1 MLKIGFNAFAL
12 LSPLTGIG
20 QYAKH
25 LLECM
30 ATVPELDVH
39 KFYAKGWSHEIRQNP
54 MPLMASRWKSL
65 ASKLIPNSY
74 DWSRR
79 LQQHYF
85 TAGVKAFKPQVYHE
99 PNFLAFEFDGPTVIT
114 VHDLSWIRY
123 PEMHLERRVRA
134 MNKYFEPGLRR
145 ASQILT
151 DSHFVKQEIIELF
164 GIRPEI
170 IHPVHLG
177 AEPLFTPLEAAQ
189 TSATLTS
196 LDLQHG
202 QYLLAVG
209 TLEPRKNLALALRAF
224 MALPPATRKRYPLVL
239 VGMKG
244 WHTSEL
250 EQQLTPLILAGEVR
264 QLGYLTRDDLA
275 KVIAGATA
283 LVYPSVYEGFGLP
296 PLEAM
301 ACGVPV
307 IASNVSSIPE
317 VVGDTGILINPQDEN
332 QLTQAML
339 TVTQAPEIRN
349 ALAAQ
354 ALVRSRTFSWN
365 RCAHETVDVYRR
377 AIA

>member
-30 ATVPELDVH
+30 DTMPELDVH

-79 LQQHYF
+79 LQQYYF

-123 PEMHLERRVRA
+123 PEMHLERRVRV

-145 ASQILT
+145 ASLILT
-151 DSHFVKQEIIELF
+151 DSHFVKQEIIDLF

-170 IHPVHLG
+170 IRPVHLG
-177 AEPLFTPLEAAQ
+177 VEPLFTPLHAAQ
-189 TSATLTS
+189 TFTTLTG

-209 TLEPRKNLALALRAF
+209 TLEPRKNLGMALRAF
-224 MALPPATRKRYPLVL
+224 MALPAAIRKRHPLVL

-244 WHTSEL
+244 WNTSEL
-250 EQQLTPLILAGEVR
+250 ERQLGPLIQAGEVR
-264 QLGYLTRDDLA
+264 QLGYLPRKDLVN
-275 KVIAGATA
+275 VIAGATA

-307 IASNVSSIPE
+307 IASDVSSIPE
-317 VVGDTGILINPQDEN
+317 VVGSAGILFNPQDQT
-332 QLTQAML
+332 QLMQAML
-339 TVTQAPEIRN
+339 TVTQAPEIRD

-354 ALVRSRTFSWN
+354 ALVRSRTFSWK
-365 RCAHETVDVYRR
+365 RCALETVDVYR
-377 AIA
+377 AAVA